1 MDKIA
6 QMNGAFLDKMTRRA
20 CRLFFDCITIK
31 IEKRLK
37 RRVKMNTTDKLMD
50 KYHLSLHES
59 RLLLVKMPY
68 FRDKSAM
75 EGARLAHYKEN
86 ISLN

>member
-1 MDKIA
+1 
-6 QMNGAFLDKMTRRA
+6 MNP
-20 CRLFFDCITIK
+20 
-31 IEKRLK
+31 
-37 RRVKMNTTDKLMD
+37 NDKLID

-68 FRDKSAM
+68 FRYEFAM
-75 EGARLAHYKEN
+75 EESRSAHYKEN